1 MLFCGI
7 PTFPTHP
14 AFISVRSS
22 DTSVAVETMNEKV
35 SHYLKHTVEQI
46 ACHHTV
52 LHLCL
57 NTSVCELTGMY
68 TVQWTPEMKMFSEE
82 SSWFSLSIPFVGVHI
97 EEIEEDGDAVA
108 ITRQNKQKIKRK
120 FAELLM
126 KSCKKFREKQINI
139 KDFCWFIKNLF
150 PPGDFIHKSSSIDD
164 IFSVMSQNKLW
175 DYWNYSLLQ
184 DIVQQFV
191 GDDQEVMSWIETYKI
206 DLLHYKAT
214 TKLVDYIDSDPSG
227 DDLPSEEGR
236 PEEPEQQPV
245 KYDRRHFHALSFKLE
260 AKFTTHTLQY
270 LDDLWKEFSELYNL
284 SPLVTL
290 LEHVHTVSIVWLIPP
305 HLADQILR
313 KAPPPHSV
321 DFYCKHQITRV
332 EFDGVC
338 IYPKTEEYAEVYLLL
353 LPNRNMHATA

>member
-1 MLFCGI
+1 
-7 PTFPTHP
+7 
-14 AFISVRSS
+14 
-22 DTSVAVETMNEKV
+22 
-35 SHYLKHTVEQI
+35 
-46 ACHHTV
+46 
-52 LHLCL
+52 
-57 NTSVCELTGMY
+57 
-68 TVQWTPEMKMFSEE
+68 
-82 SSWFSLSIPFVGVHI
+82 
-97 EEIEEDGDAVA
+97 
-108 ITRQNKQKIKRK
+108 
-120 FAELLM
+120 M

-139 KDFCWFIKNLF
+139 KDFYWFLKNLF

-191 GDDQEVMSWIETYKI
+191 GDDQEVMSWIETYKT

-227 DDLPSEEGR
+227 DDLSSEEGR
-236 PEEPEQQPV
+236 TEEPEQQPL
-245 KYDRRHFHALSFKLE
+245 KYDRRHFHVLSFKRE

-270 LDDLWKEFSELYNL
+270 LDDLWKEFAELYNL

-290 LEHVHTVSIVWLIPP
+290 LEHVHTGSIVWLIKP

-332 EFDGVC
+332 EFDEVC
-338 IYPKTEEYAEVYLLL
+338 IYPNAKEYAEVYLLL
-353 LPNRNMHATA
+353 LPNRIMHATA

>member
-1 MLFCGI
+1 
-7 PTFPTHP
+7 
-14 AFISVRSS
+14 
-22 DTSVAVETMNEKV
+22 
-35 SHYLKHTVEQI
+35 
-46 ACHHTV
+46 
-52 LHLCL
+52 
-57 NTSVCELTGMY
+57 
-68 TVQWTPEMKMFSEE
+68 
-82 SSWFSLSIPFVGVHI
+82 
-97 EEIEEDGDAVA
+97 
-108 ITRQNKQKIKRK
+108 
-120 FAELLM
+120 M

-150 PPGDFIHKSSSIDD
+150 PPGDFIHESSSIDD

-191 GDDQEVMSWIETYKI
+191 GDDQEVMSWIETYKT

-245 KYDRRHFHALSFKLE
+245 KYDWRHFHALSFKLE

-290 LEHVHTVSIVWLIPP
+290 LEHVHTGSIVWLIQP

-332 EFDGVC
+332 ECDGVC
-338 IYPKTEEYAEVYLLL
+338 IYPKAKEYAEVYLLL
-353 LPNRNMHATA
+353 LPNRIMHATA